1 MNRTFLAL
9 IALLI
14 GVSISTN
21 ASAKRLKVYSYP
33 KTISPGQ
40 MGFIV
45 FENPDPEKPF
55 TQAKC
60 TAERLIAWV
69 QSEIPILRIEQKG
82 KQVWTSLGSY
92 QTLGDSCI
100 ATFMAPTGMD
110 EGPASLFLVNVRD
123 ASVPYSFTVNS
134 TYEAKLLRLQGSSIT
149 PLAQFKLI
157 GEGFVPTAVLERAK
171 EIAIAELEHNVG
183 YSKLD
188 KADQYTRLL
197 KRISNDWERVEQ
209 ANYLFISQNG
219 KEWRVYV
226 EQCSI
231 TPRGMALD
239 FIAPPDLKP
248 GKASLSMA
256 LKNAGKEVSRTA
268 PLEIE
273 VGK

>member
-1 MNRTFLAL
+1 MNRTVLAL
-9 IALLI
+9 IALIL
-14 GVSISTN
+14 GLSISTE
-21 ASAKRLKVYSYP
+21 ATAKKLKVYSYP

-40 MGFIV
+40 MGFLV

-60 TAERLIAWV
+60 TAEKLIAWV

-82 KQVWTSLGSY
+82 KQIWTSLGSY
-92 QTLGDSCI
+92 QTIGDSCI
-100 ATFMAPTGMD
+100 ATFMAPIGMD

-123 ASVPYSFTVNS
+123 ASVPYAFTVNN
-134 TYEAKLLRLQGSSIT
+134 TYDAKLHRLQGASIT

-183 YSKLD
+183 YSKLE
-188 KADQYTRLL
+188 KGDQYTRLL

-209 ANYLFISQNG
+209 ANYLYINQNG
-219 KEWRVYV
+219 KEWRIYV

-239 FIAPPDLKP
+239 FTAPPDLKP
-248 GKASLSMA
+248 GKATLTMG
-256 LKNAGKEVSRTA
+256 LRNAGKDVARTA
-268 PLEIE
+268 PLEVE
-273 VGK
+273 VK

>member
-9 IALLI
+9 IALLL
-14 GVSISTN
+14 GVAISTD

-60 TAERLIAWV
+60 TAERLISWV

-92 QTLGDSCI
+92 QTIGDSCI

-110 EGPASLFLVNVRD
+110 EGPATLFLVNVRD
-123 ASVPYSFTVNS
+123 ASVPYAFTVDNA
-134 TYEAKLLRLQGSSIT
+134 YESKLIRLQGASIT
-149 PLAQFKLI
+149 PLSQFKLI
-157 GEGFVPTAVLERAK
+157 GEGFVPTAVLDRTA
-171 EIAIAELEHNVG
+171 AINELEHNVG
-183 YSKLD
+183 YSKLE
-188 KADQYTRLL
+188 KADQFTRLL
-197 KRISNDWERVEQ
+197 KRISNDWARVDQ
-209 ANYLFISQNG
+209 ANYLDIKQDG

-239 FIAPPDLKP
+239 FTAPPDLKP
-248 GKASLSMA
+248 GKATLTMA

-273 VGK
+273 VTR

>member
-1 MNRTFLAL
+1 MNRTLLAL
-9 IALLI
+9 IALLLS
-14 GVSISTN
+14 VSIST
-21 ASAKRLKVYSYP
+21 SVTAKRLKVYSYP

-45 FENPDPEKPF
+45 FENPDPEKSF

-60 TAERLIAWV
+60 TAERLISWV
-69 QSEIPILRIEQKG
+69 QSDIPILRIEQKG

-92 QTLGDSCI
+92 ETMGDSCI

-123 ASVPYSFTVNS
+123 ASIPYAFTVNNA
-134 TYEAKLLRLQGSSIT
+134 YESRLIRLQGMNIT
-149 PLAQFKLI
+149 PLSQFKLI
-157 GEGFVPTAVLERAK
+157 GEGFVPTAVLERAR
-171 EIAIAELEHNVG
+171 EIAIDELEHNVG

-197 KRISNDWERVEQ
+197 KRISNDWARVDQ
-209 ANYLFISQNG
+209 ANYLDIKQDG
-219 KEWRVYV
+219 KVWRIYV

-231 TPRGMALD
+231 TPKGMALD
-239 FIAPPDLKP
+239 FISPPDIKP
-248 GKASLSMA
+248 GKATLTMV
-256 LKNAGKEVSRTA
+256 LKNGGKEVSHTE

>member
-1 MNRTFLAL
+1 MNRILLALLAL
-9 IALLI
+9 IL
-14 GVSISTN
+14 GVSFVTE

-92 QTLGDSCI
+92 QTIGDSCI
-100 ATFMAPTGMD
+100 ATFMGPVGMED
-110 EGPASLFLVNVRD
+110 GPATLFLVNVRD
-123 ASVPYSFTVNS
+123 ASIPYAFTVNQS
-134 TYEAKLLRLQGSSIT
+134 YESKLLRLQGLAIN
-149 PLAQFKLI
+149 PLTQFKLI
-157 GEGFVPTAVLERAK
+157 GEGFMPTQILDQTA
-171 EIAIAELEHNVG
+171 AIKELEHNVG
-183 YSKLD
+183 YSKLE

-197 KRISNDWERVEQ
+197 KRISNDWARVDQ
-209 ANYLFISQNG
+209 ANYLIIKQG
-219 KEWRVYV
+219 TQEWTIFV

-239 FIAPPDLKP
+239 FTAPPDLKP
-248 GKASLSMA
+248 GNATLIMA
-256 LKNAGKEVSRTA
+256 LKNGGKEVARTA
-268 PLEIE
+268 SLE
-273 VGK
+273 VQVQ